1 MGSLPRASPSPSTT
15 PASFPSV
22 PGNSR
27 CLRPDP
33 VNACASIQAFCMSL
47 SGVSR
52 THRACRA
59 SHMGIDAFLVPA
71 GASTAAASE
80 AVVIFSLG
88 GMTQIMNKRGS
99 PTKRAGIIGSASQFA
114 TTLRHGRDPHGHP

>member
-1 MGSLPRASPSPSTT
+1 MA
-15 PASFPSV
+15 
-22 PGNSR
+22 
-27 CLRPDP
+27 
-33 VNACASIQAFCMSL
+33 L
-47 SGVSR
+47 SGASR

-88 GMTQIMNKRGS
+88 GMAQITNKRVAAPRSG
-99 PTKRAGIIGSASQFA
+99 AGIIGTA
-114 TTLRHGRDPHGHP
+114 